1 MLIDIST
8 VSGQCSYLSCKAFHV
23 VLLSVEGVLGDKEGE
38 VGILDPQ
45 LLDTLVKEGC
55 DALPDRERIWAQN
68 VAACTVQISTDEQ
81 AIQEWK

>member
-1 MLIDIST
+1 MDPDFF
-8 VSGQCSYLSCKAFHV
+8 VGGQFLYLSCKALHM

-38 VGILDPQ
+38 VGVLDPQ

-68 VAACTVQISTDEQ
+68 VAACAIQISTDEQ
-81 AIQEWK
+81 AIQK